1 MLSYTNGTFTTLR
14 LKIEIRMPKIVEFH
28 LLHRVLLV
36 VILVGLVFLGVEE
49 NIRLPINRID
59 VFMWCPALGAYP
71 YIRYVS
77 DRLVREKGFPLTRQ
91 TLLNDWHD

>member
-1 MLSYTNGTFTTLR
+1 MVPFTKRTFTSIR

-59 VFMWCPALGAYP
+59 VFVRCPTVGANP
-71 YIRYVS
+71 YIRYVGN
-77 DRLVREKGFPLTRQ
+77 GFIWDESFLFTRQ